1 MKLAEA
7 LIERADLQK
16 TLEVMRKRLNSNA
29 KVQDGVEP
37 NEQVSAIVGEMRTA
51 LERLEYLIVHINK
64 TNERTKMK
72 NGKTIAETIAKKDV
86 LAKELSLLSEL
97 LAAGSELVSR
107 YSKTEIK
114 ILPTFSVKALQTEVS
129 EKAKELRLLDT
140 SLQEANWLTDLL

>member
-7 LIERADLQK
+7 LIERVDLQK
-16 TLEVMRKRLNSNA
+16 TLEIIRKRLITNA

-37 NEQVSAIVGEMRTA
+37 NEQVSTVVGEMRIV

-72 NGKTIAETIAKKDV
+72 NGTTIAETIAKKDV
-86 LAKELSLLSEL
+86 LAKELSLLSDL
-97 LAAGSELVSR
+97 LSAGSELVSR

-114 ILPTFSVKALQTEVS
+114 LLPTFSVKELQAEVS
-129 EKAKELRLLDT
+129 KKAKELRLLDT
-140 SLQEANWLTDLL
+140 SLQEANWLTDLI